1 MNPGKIGLYSLSTQ
15 FIQIIIGIG
24 TLAILGRMISLD
36 DFGLFA
42 IVLSVQAIFLPILD
56 LGLVQAYLKLKH
68 VDQEVGN
75 AFFTVHAL
83 IGFIVAIVF
92 VIIAPQIAYFFDD
105 DRLHDL
111 LTVVSLSFVFGVLG
125 NQSNAKLN
133 RDLNFKLIYKIN
145 IYISVT
151 SSLLV
156 IALAYYGYGIWSFI
170 YRVVFEAA
178 IKSILF
184 TLLSKDKY
192 IFVGMSTIKKY
203 KESLYFGAHV
213 VVSRLLSSWSGVI
226 DKFILAKMGS
236 TEVLAGYSRSQQLAQ
251 IPHSNI
257 SMSLTS
263 PALAYVS
270 RGSDFI
276 SKYVLLY
283 WVIFLA
289 AGIPCIILIGF
300 GDVLFPLIMGE
311 NWESMGWLLQLMG
324 IFGLGRVFQGL
335 LIFFNINEKIPK
347 RSSYFTLGHLLLVI
361 LPSAVTFIVLNNL
374 LYFVLCISIGSF
386 FYWYTSLCYATVNC
400 YPDFKREILSLFAS
414 QLLILLVT
422 IAITQNSRTYFDEL
436 GVFNLLIVGV
446 PGQIILVIAMVF
458 ILNKNIINRLL
469 NFLN

>member
-156 IALAYYGYGIWSFI
+156 IALA
-170 YRVVFEAA
+170 
-178 IKSILF
+178 
-184 TLLSKDKY
+184 
-192 IFVGMSTIKKY
+192 
-203 KESLYFGAHV
+203 
-213 VVSRLLSSWSGVI
+213 
-226 DKFILAKMGS
+226 
-236 TEVLAGYSRSQQLAQ
+236 
-251 IPHSNI
+251 
-257 SMSLTS
+257 
-263 PALAYVS
+263 
-270 RGSDFI
+270 
-276 SKYVLLY
+276 
-283 WVIFLA
+283 
-289 AGIPCIILIGF
+289 
-300 GDVLFPLIMGE
+300 
-311 NWESMGWLLQLMG
+311 
-324 IFGLGRVFQGL
+324 
-335 LIFFNINEKIPK
+335 
-347 RSSYFTLGHLLLVI
+347 
-361 LPSAVTFIVLNNL
+361 
-374 LYFVLCISIGSF
+374 
-386 FYWYTSLCYATVNC
+386 
-400 YPDFKREILSLFAS
+400 
-414 QLLILLVT
+414 
-422 IAITQNSRTYFDEL
+422 
-436 GVFNLLIVGV
+436 
-446 PGQIILVIAMVF
+446 
-458 ILNKNIINRLL
+458 
-469 NFLN
+469 